1 MTQQIFDEETW
12 AQLPDFIENL
22 PEPVHLT
29 MWGDEEMS
37 AEERNTAVLLRTL
50 ADRFENITFEIL
62 PRRVNYPYYP
72 VIGVMGVDGG
82 IAPQATVDFGVR
94 IIGQPAGM
102 QMTTLIAAMQAV
114 SFRGQT
120 LEPLT
125 RIKLKQLDTAV
136 HIEILTAADVE
147 TGAVVAKHAFG
158 LAVASEH
165 IRALVIM
172 ADQFQEALI
181 RYSVNYLPHVVVNGR
196 VHSDG
201 VIEED
206 ELLKQVAL
214 AVK

>member
-12 AQLPDFIENL
+12 AQLPSFIDKL

-29 MWGDEEMS
+29 MWGDVGMS
-37 AEERNTAVLLRTL
+37 AAERETAVLLRTL
-50 ADRFENITFEIL
+50 ADQFENITFESL

-72 VIGVMGVDGG
+72 VIGVMGADG
-82 IAPQATVDFGVR
+82 QDFGVR
-94 IIGQPAGM
+94 IIGQPAGL
-102 QMTTLIAAMQAV
+102 QMTTLIAAMQVV

-125 RIKLKQLDTAV
+125 RIKLKKLETAV

-147 TGAVVAKHAFG
+147 TGAIVAKHAFG

-181 RYSVNYLPHVVVNGR
+181 RYSVNHLPHVVVNGR
-196 VHSDG
+196 IHIES
-201 VIEED
+201 VITED

-214 AVK
+214 AVKK